1 MKKNI
6 FDTSLST
13 TIKLSLRRT
22 LVLQQSLQQLLQ
34 QPAQSEAKGYVILFS
49 RPHPLIP
56 LQKRGTVRHCKSKL
70 NNYHINLS
78 LLLCMNQRR
87 RFILKRF
94 YCWNLRTPLRG
105 VGGLFLSVVAPLRLC
120 VKPFL
125 FLIISMSLYQ
135 STSAQ
140 TWIWYPGDY
149 EIWL

>member
-78 LLLCMNQRR
+78 LLPVSYTHLRAHETGR
-87 RFILKRF
+87 
-94 YCWNLRTPLRG
+94 NL
-105 VGGLFLSVVAPLRLC
+105 VCRLLLE
-120 VKPFL
+120 KKK
-125 FLIISMSLYQ
+125 
-135 STSAQ
+135 
-140 TWIWYPGDY
+140 
-149 EIWL
+149 